1 MQESAMPDKQNSH
14 FGKKAKMPWI
24 LRLFLGIGALIQL
37 LTKYI
42 WRLSRKNVP
51 LALGLALF
59 AIIFA
64 IVTYNAFFRQSS
76 ISRPILFSTRA
87 DKFAVPGPGG
97 EQNRPFVAKAISTE
111 ALTNDKGDKAAPAAI
126 SPKRQRQPRDS
137 IADFITAQEKSSAPG
152 IAGRKRHW

>member
-1 MQESAMPDKQNSH
+1 MQESAMQNKQNSH

-37 LTKYI
+37 LSKYI

-76 ISRPILFSTRA
+76 ISRPILFSTRE
-87 DKFAVPGPGG
+87 DKFVASGPEG

-111 ALTNDKGDKAAPAAI
+111 ALTNGDKTAPAAPA
-126 SPKRQRQPRDS
+126 PGRQKKPRDI
-137 IADFITAQEKSSAPG
+137 IADFITAQEKNSAPG
-152 IAGRKRHW
+152 QAGRKMHW